1 MSRAC
6 SCVRLVVHMWV
17 CAYVCLSACV
27 VRDCELCACL
37 CGCACVCVCA
47 VGGWVCAG
55 VDLRVFVA
63 SVRVCV
69 CVFAV
74 HVCVHVWAPARE
86 RARVIIMCLFLLLY
100 PAPVPDALAGQ
111 VEVTNPK
118 SLKTVQTL
126 TGTNI
131 NDL

>member
-1 MSRAC
+1 MAVSLYSQDKLCSVCAC
-6 SCVRLVVHMWV
+6 VRMCACLRVLCVIVSCVRV
-17 CAYVCLSACV
+17 CAG
-27 VRDCELCACL
+27 VR
-37 CGCACVCVCA
+37 VCVCA